1 MNEINFNI
9 EDIEK
14 IDLSMDVGIKEIY
27 PPLENLTVEPTKE
40 QQVFNHENSYGY
52 DNITVQP
59 IPDEYI
65 IPEGML
71 PITEN
76 ATYDVR
82 KFARVST
89 SVHPAPNLQDKSITI
104 NENGTHSITADEEY
118 DGLNQVDVTVEVEG
132 KEDLTEELTTQDEKI
147 TTQETTIN
155 DIVEALQGK
164 ASGGGSAKLQ
174 EKNITITQNGTQNI
188 VPDAGYN
195 GLSSVK
201 IVTSV
206 TGGGSSTEIYS
217 TAETMTNATWID
229 GKPIYRIVAQ
239 ITLPTS
245 IKEGT
250 YSSSSAD
257 LTSLNI
263 DTPVNVS
270 GLVKRSSV
278 AEYWNINTYNN
289 TLSANDSIW
298 CCLGNGGKSVYVST
312 NASAYASASVNI
324 IVEYTKA
331 E

>member
-174 EKNITITQNGTQNI
+174 EKNITITQNS
-188 VPDAGYN
+188 P
-195 GLSSVK
+195 
-201 IVTSV
+201 
-206 TGGGSSTEIYS
+206 
-217 TAETMTNATWID
+217 TNAANATTPNSAPAVATRLRSRHADTAATVEKVIATAANH
-229 GKPIYRIVAQ
+229 GKRFQ
-239 ITLPTS
+239 PT
-245 IKEGT
+245 II
-250 YSSSSAD
+250 AR
-257 LTSLNI
+257 
-263 DTPVNVS
+263 PPFS
-270 GLVKRSSV
+270 GLPR
-278 AEYWNINTYNN
+278 T
-289 TLSANDSIW
+289 SAPHPQ
-298 CCLGNGGKSVYVST
+298 
-312 NASAYASASVNI
+312 
-324 IVEYTKA
+324 
-331 E
+331 